1 MDRMQAD
8 DRRHRCAIHVDMGM
22 QDHIP
27 AFVRIDIRHL
37 AHLGQV
43 NLAIRSPV
51 MMRVLMI
58 MIGRHIR
65 VMMLR
70 SHLMRMRLSPGHRSK
85 PSQHGNQQECQSVPH
100 RPPSG

>member
-1 MDRMQAD
+1 
-8 DRRHRCAIHVDMGM
+8 M

-27 AFVRIDIRHL
+27 ALVRIDIRHL

-65 VMMLR
+65 MVMLCPD
-70 SHLMRMRLSPGHRSK
+70 LMRMRLRPGHRSE
-85 PSQHGNQQECQSVPH
+85 PGQHGNQQECQSVPH
-100 RPPSG
+100 GSPSG